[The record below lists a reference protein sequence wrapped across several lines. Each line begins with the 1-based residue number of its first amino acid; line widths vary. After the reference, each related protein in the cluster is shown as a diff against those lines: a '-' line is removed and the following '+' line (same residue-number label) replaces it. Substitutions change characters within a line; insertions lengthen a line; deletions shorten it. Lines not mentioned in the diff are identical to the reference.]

1 VPNLLKTQVYT
12 VKQAF
17 VKAARFCAYQERTQ
31 QEVREKL
38 REWRM
43 YGDEAEEVICLLIQD
58 NFINEE
64 RFAQTF
70 AGGKFR
76 LKKWGKVKIEYAL
89 RQKGLT
95 EYCIRK
101 GLAEIEDEA
110 YQKTLEGLLAKKWT
124 TIEAESLYERKHKIA
139 QYAIQKGYES
149 EMVWTTIKQMLD
161 GKTNFT

>member
-1 VPNLLKTQVYT
+1 LKTQVYT
-12 VKQAF
+12 IKQAF

-64 RFAQTF
+64 RFAQAF

-76 LKKWGKVKIEYAL
+76 IKKWGKVKIEYAL
-89 RQKGLT
+89 RQKGLS

-101 GLAEIEDEA
+101 GLAEIDDES
-110 YQKTLEGLLAKKWT
+110 YQKTIEDLLQKKFSL
-124 TIEAESLYERKHKIA
+124 IEAENIYERKNKLA
-139 QYAIQKGYES
+139 QYAIGKGYES
-149 EMVWTTIKQMLD
+149 ELVWTNIKEL
-161 GKTNFT
+161 FTLKSEK